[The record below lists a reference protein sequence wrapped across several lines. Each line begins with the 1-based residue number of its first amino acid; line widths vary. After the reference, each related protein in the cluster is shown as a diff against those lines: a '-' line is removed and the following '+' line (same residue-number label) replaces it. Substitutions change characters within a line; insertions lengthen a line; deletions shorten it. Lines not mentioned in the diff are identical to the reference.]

1 MGKLKKTAAIKDKK
15 DKSAKLATTQF
26 YRDDSPSIQGEPSF
40 ATGMGAKP
48 WPEEQGLPP
57 AIDRLHDRAGSLERF
72 SSPVLV
78 SRPPSPQPQHNHD
91 LCTPRFTTE
100 PVVYPVSPPFSTS
113 QPVQLVESVAF
124 QTPIPQCYS
133 SELTPGRAAH
143 SSRSRSRDSSNAVSG
158 RSHPRSRS
166 TSRGRSIH
174 VVMNDVRPN
183 QDRSHNRSR
192 TPLPIQIPSTRMASP
207 IPFLQTPDQDQC
219 WVRHSKWGRT
229 AVISLVVQDTLYEV
243 PERTLKQSI
252 YFSDVLYAGRDTHLP
267 LMLDDVT
274 VFEMDSL
281 LTVIDAPAI
290 GNALEALKIDEWSAV
305 LRLAS
310 KWGFTAVRQHA
321 INIFDTRFYD
331 QDPFSRLDLARKC
344 QVSKW
349 FPPAYRQL
357 CERPDSLTLAEA
369 QQLGL
374 PQFVA
379 ICRIR
384 DDLSRLRLEDVVSD
398 VDGRL
403 NTEEVSLE
411 SRCTNATCRQRV
423 TIDGKPYAGMDL
435 CRNEAQKVRVDLTN
449 RVADMVA
456 DAVEFWVAF

>member
-1 MGKLKKTAAIKDKK
+1 MAPKKAGKKPHAKKAKGVGSGSEA
-15 DKSAKLATTQF
+15 SAL
-26 YRDDSPSIQGEPSF
+26 GEPSF
-40 ATGMGAKP
+40 TSAMGVMQASS
-48 WPEEQGLPP
+48 QAFSP
-57 AIDRLHDRAGSLERF
+57 APVQPHSSAISPRCS
-72 SSPVLV
+72 SSPVFV
-78 SRPPSPQPQHNHD
+78 SRPPSPQY
-91 LCTPRFTTE
+91 LTELRTPR
-100 PVVYPVSPPFSTS
+100 V
-113 QPVQLVESVAF
+113 VESVERVAPLYF
-124 QTPIPQCYS
+124 ADPQPTTPRLAAEAAPYHATAVQYYPE
-133 SELTPGRAAH
+133 ELTPGSTAH
-143 SSRSRSRDSSNAVSG
+143 RSRSRSRDSSNAING
-158 RSHPRSRS
+158 RSHPHSRS
-166 TSRGRSIH
+166 SSRARSIP
-174 VVMNDVRPN
+174 VVMDEVHSLR
-183 QDRSHNRSR
+183 QSRSR
-192 TPLPIQIPSTRMASP
+192 TPSPIRIPSTRTASP
-207 IPFLQTPDQDQC
+207 IPFLQTPDQDQN

-229 AVISLVVQDTLYEV
+229 TVIRLVVQDTLYEV

-252 YFSDVLYAGRDTHLP
+252 YFSDILYAGRDTRLP
-267 LMLDDVT
+267 FMLDDVN

-290 GNALEALKIDEWSAV
+290 GNALEALKIDEWAAV

-374 PQFVA
+374 TQFVA

-384 DDLSRLRLEDVVSD
+384 DDLSRLRLEDIVSD

-411 SRCTNATCRQRV
+411 GHCNDAACRQQV
-423 TIDGKPYAGMDL
+423 AIGGKPYAGMDL
-435 CRNEAQKVRVDLTN
+435 CRNEAQKVRIDLTN